1 MALPN
6 SNDLSV
12 IGWLAS
18 RNLEQLGAL
27 AKLRRIE
34 PAHCQGL
41 NSVASALLDSGNI
54 ESALRSMHRIDLEV
68 LAKLRHPGAKPGS
81 PATLVTPVVAASGFV
96 DEAGDSP
103 RLLCAERDLAIL
115 DALHFSSKAPS
126 PRAAKALGPE
136 AAQKAATAAWSTLC
150 QVHDLVRELSR
161 KPVATTKDH
170 KLSPTNAKALHAK
183 LGPGYDLDHL
193 IRLSFQ
199 GNLVTVLRGEILP
212 TSTWANWQDASRE
225 DQWFSVA
232 SAWWANAPV
241 WLRNTVL
248 EFPDN
253 NWLENLE
260 PLVAF
265 GYPLAVAQP
274 ELQEW
279 IVDATSLGVIY
290 EGVPTAWARD
300 FWAGKAPQSSL
311 GASLPEVTPGV
322 YVNEDFTLL
331 ASGPLSGT
339 HRSSLD
345 LVAQLELGG
354 LIPRYRLTA
363 ASLLQGL
370 QEGVAAAAILPLLK
384 QVAINPLPESVVA
397 LIKDVCRKAHDRELS
412 IDGEHTVIRL
422 SSPELS
428 SELKTDPALT
438 VLGLR
443 AREGG
448 DPELW
453 ELSSS
458 WPIERVLNTLLGG
471 SYMALIVD
479 DTRTPVVSALSHGVH
494 QAPPPVDDLSLALD
508 SLYADIQEAQRLGVP
523 PGFGSIIEVATR
535 TKTPLE
541 IDVTMPDG
549 TTVTST
555 MEPRSLSGGRLR
567 GVEIKNS
574 VERTLPVSRITAVR
588 PVGPSLN

>member
-1 MALPN
+1 
-6 SNDLSV
+6 
-12 IGWLAS
+12 
-18 RNLEQLGAL
+18 
-27 AKLRRIE
+27 
-34 PAHCQGL
+34 
-41 NSVASALLDSGNI
+41 
-54 ESALRSMHRIDLEV
+54 MHRIDLEV
-68 LAKLRHPGAKPGS
+68 LAKLRHAGATPGAPS
-81 PATLVTPVVAASGFV
+81 TRVTQVVAASGFV

-103 RLLCAERDLAIL
+103 RLLCAEGDLTIL
-115 DALHFSSKAPS
+115 EALHFSSKAHS
-126 PRAAKALGPE
+126 SRGAKALGPE

-161 KPVATTKDH
+161 KPVAATKDH

-183 LGPGYDLDHL
+183 LGPGYDLEHL

-199 GNLVTVLRGEILP
+199 AELVTIMRGEILP
-212 TSTWANWQDASRE
+212 TSSWASWQDASRE
-225 DQWFSVA
+225 DQWSSVA
-232 SAWWANAPV
+232 SAWWASTPA

-248 EFPDN
+248 EFPDT
-253 NWLENLE
+253 NWREGLEK
-260 PLVAF
+260 LVAF
-265 GYPLAVAQP
+265 GYPLALVQP
-274 ELQEW
+274 ELDQW
-279 IVDATSLGVIY
+279 SADATSLGLIY
-290 EGVPTAWARD
+290 DGVPTPWARD
-300 FWAGKAPQSSL
+300 FWAGKAPQPSL

-345 LVAQLELGG
+345 LLAQLELGG

-363 ASLLQGL
+363 ASLLRGL

-397 LIKDVCRKAHDRELS
+397 LIKDVCRRAHDRELS
-412 IDGEHTVIRL
+412 MVGEHTVIRL
-422 SSPELS
+422 SSAELA
-428 SELKTDPALT
+428 SELTTDPALT

-443 AREGG
+443 TREGG
-448 DPELW
+448 DPDLW

-458 WPIERVLNTLLGG
+458 WPIERVLNTLLGS

-479 DTRTPVVSALSHGVH
+479 DARTPVVSALSHGAH
-494 QAPPPVDDLSLALD
+494 QAPPPVDELSLALD